1 MATVP
6 LNGNLRAAAPAG
18 AKSALA
24 GGSWRGT
31 PEIYFSK
38 AIDNSRL
45 VRQTDPKRRR
55 EMAAFVG
62 ALALLFALSMVYA
75 WQHFSAIE
83 YGYRIEKL
91 RSERE
96 TLLEENRQLKLQE
109 ASLRDPE
116 RIDQL
121 AQKMGLKS
129 PSAGQVMRMEPGE
142 SADNSAPV
150 MARVAAVSVI
160 SAAR

>member
-1 MATVP
+1 MATASI
-6 LNGNLRAAAPAG
+6 NGNQRA
-18 AKSALA
+18 
-24 GGSWRGT
+24 WRGT

-62 ALALLFALSMVYA
+62 ALALLFALFMVYA

-96 TLLEENRQLKLQE
+96 TLVEENRELKLQE

-129 PSAGQVMRMEPGE
+129 PEAGQVMRMEPGE
-142 SADNSAPV
+142 SGDNSAPV

-160 SAAR
+160 SASR

>member
-1 MATVP
+1 MATAA
-6 LNGNLRAAAPAG
+6 LNGNQRPSAPASG
-18 AKSALA
+18 KRALA
-24 GGSWRGT
+24 GGPWRGT
-31 PEIYFSK
+31 PEIFFSK

-62 ALALLFALSMVYA
+62 ALALLFALFMVYA

-96 TLLEENRQLKLQE
+96 ALMEENRQLKLQE

-129 PSAGQVMRMEPGE
+129 PEAGQVMRMEPGD
-142 SADNSAPV
+142 AGDNSAPV